1 MRARDKSTK
10 SHDEARDEAPGL
22 PPALHLMLRRA
33 HQALLSCQRRQLS
46 QLDLTPLQVEVLQ
59 ALKGQRGLR
68 QVELARRTGTDRSSM
83 AELAARL
90 ERRGLIRRA
99 PDPKDKRALL
109 LFLTPKGR
117 RLLARAA
124 PLLTAAEDETV
135 AALTERQRERL
146 FDLLRRLAPPEE

>member
-1 MRARDKSTK
+1 MRARDKSAGQ
-10 SHDEARDEAPGL
+10 DNVARETAAR
-22 PPALHLMLRRA
+22 PPALHVLLRQA
-33 HQALLSCQRRQLS
+33 HQALLIHQRRQLAR
-46 QLDLTPLQVEVLQ
+46 LELTPLQVEALQ
-59 ALKGQRGLR
+59 ALKGQRGVR

-90 ERRGLIRRA
+90 EARALIRRA
-99 PDPKDKRALL
+99 PDPKDRRALL

-124 PLLTAAEDETV
+124 PLLAAAEEEAL

-146 FDLLRRLAPPEE
+146 LSLLQRLAAPR